1 MQGLSLGKRKSSSKN
16 TRSVTLRAQISKGYH
31 RDNGKENGNIVGCL
45 GFRVQ
50 GLGSNWNI

>member
-1 MQGLSLGKRKSSSKN
+1 MQGRSLGKRKSSNKN
-16 TRSVTLRAQISKGYH
+16 TRSVTPRAQISKGYS
-31 RDNGKENGNIVGCL
+31 RDNGKENGNIAGCI